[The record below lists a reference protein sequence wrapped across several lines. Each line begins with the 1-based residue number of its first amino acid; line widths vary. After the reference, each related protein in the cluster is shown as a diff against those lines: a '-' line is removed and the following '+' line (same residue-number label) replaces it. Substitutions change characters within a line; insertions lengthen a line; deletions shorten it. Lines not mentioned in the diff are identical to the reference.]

1 MHFLTLAAV
10 EIPEVQEDKETDK
23 QVAEKLEKLKLQK
36 QLGTKNHMLDF
47 AIEKFHSLQSAF
59 SRAVV
64 NSISDMMYP
73 YCASMEDPEYLEFY
87 DRTETLREE
96 YESTVDCIK
105 LPQGTIVEQ
114 YGTPLWGRFS
124 IRDGKVFQRDAGP
137 LHHEKRTKRAKR
149 MVALPDYPCKKLY
162 KSFKEYAE
170 EKCGCSFDEKH
181 QGYGYYYNPNAM
193 WDWYSIGG
201 RWPEMF
207 LVKETCKEY
216 SIGERSWCSTD
227 RESEAPEGYIWVC
240 AARKKDIAWEEM
252 RNWRNRKAKEQFDK
266 FERMFLTGKT
276 DSDFHGEIVPDGILH
291 WGRYIYHN
299 GDTLEAYL
307 EEYGIPSDWRYPV
320 YVHDIVDADQWLS
333 KEDSVLDSESGKYVP
348 VDWRSYIDDYI
359 DDMDD
364 DTVLVAVDY
373 HI

>member
-10 EIPEVQEDKETDK
+10 EIPEVQEDKELDK
-23 QVAEKLEKLKLQK
+23 QITEKLEKLKLQK
-36 QLGTKNHMLDF
+36 QLDTKNFMLDI
-47 AIEKFHSLQSAF
+47 AIEECHSLQSSF

-64 NSISDMMYP
+64 CSISDVMYP
-73 YCASMEDPEYLEFY
+73 YCAEIEDPEYLEFY
-87 DRTETLREE
+87 DRTEKLREE

-105 LPQGTIVEQ
+105 LPQGTIVEKN
-114 YGTPLWGRFS
+114 GDPLWGRFS
-124 IRDGKVFQRDAGP
+124 IRDGKVFQREAGP
-137 LHHEKRTKRAKR
+137 LQHEKRTKRAKR
-149 MVALPDYPCKKLY
+149 MVALPDYPRKKLY

-170 EKCGCSFDEKH
+170 ERCGCSFDEEH

-207 LVKETCKEY
+207 LVKDTCTEY
-216 SIGERSWCSTD
+216 SIGERSWRAAD
-227 RESEAPEGYIWVC
+227 RKSEAPEGYIWVC

-252 RNWRNRKAKEQFDK
+252 RNWRNQKAKERFEK
-266 FERMFLTGKT
+266 LERMFLAGKP
-276 DSDFHGEIVPDGILH
+276 DSDFQGEVMPDGILR
-291 WGRYIYHN
+291 WGIYVYHN

-307 EEYGIPSDWRYPV
+307 EEYGIPNDWEYPIG
-320 YVHDIVDADQWLS
+320 VHDIVDADQWLGAD
-333 KEDSVLDSESGKYVP
+333 DSVYDSETGKYVP
-348 VDWRSYIDDYI
+348 VDWRGCMDDYI
-359 DDMDD
+359 DNMDD